1 MRPKYLLYILTAV
14 VFLIAAYLSRPT
26 QTETVR
32 FHHTTYT
39 DTIKSLELKYV
50 TLYKTKR
57 EIQTKYDTLYRVIYG
72 DTTCHTTRDLLTMH
86 RQLDTLGY

>member
-1 MRPKYLLYILTAV
+1 MKPKYVLYVITLAAFIL
-14 VFLIAAYLSRPT
+14 AAYLSRPT
-26 QTETVR
+26 HTETVR
-32 FHHTTYT
+32 YHHTTYT

-72 DTTCHTTRDLLTMH
+72 DTSCHTTRELLTMH

>member
-1 MRPKYLLYILTAV
+1 MKPKYALYVIALIAFIL
-14 VFLIAAYLSRPT
+14 AAYLSRPEPVR
-26 QTETVR
+26 TEY
-32 FHHTTYT
+32 HHTTYT

-72 DTTCHTTRDLLTMH
+72 DTSCHTTRDLLTMH

>member
-1 MRPKYLLYILTAV
+1 MRPKYALYILTAV

-57 EIQTKYDTLYRVIYG
+57 EIQTKYDTMYRVIYG
-72 DTTCHTTRDLLTMH
+72 DTACHTTRDLLTMH

>member
-1 MRPKYLLYILTAV
+1 MKPKYLLYAITLAAFV
-14 VFLIAAYLSRPT
+14 LAAYLSRPT

-39 DTIKSLELKYV
+39 DTIKSLELKYD
-50 TLYKTKR
+50 TLYKIQRRT
-57 EIQTKYDTLYRVIYG
+57 QTKYDTLYRVIYG
-72 DTTCHTTRDLLTMH
+72 DTSCHTTRELLTMH

>member
-1 MRPKYLLYILTAV
+1 MRPKYLLYAITVAAFIL
-14 VFLIAAYLSRPT
+14 AAYLSRPEPVR
-26 QTETVR
+26 TEY
-32 FHHTTYT
+32 HHTTYT

-72 DTTCHTTRDLLTMH
+72 DTSCHTTRDLLTMH

>member
-1 MRPKYLLYILTAV
+1 MKPKYALYVIA
-14 VFLIAAYLSRPT
+14 LITFVLAAYLSRPEPVR
-26 QTETVR
+26 TEY
-32 FHHTTYT
+32 HHTTYT

-72 DTTCHTTRDLLTMH
+72 DTSCHTTRDLLTMH